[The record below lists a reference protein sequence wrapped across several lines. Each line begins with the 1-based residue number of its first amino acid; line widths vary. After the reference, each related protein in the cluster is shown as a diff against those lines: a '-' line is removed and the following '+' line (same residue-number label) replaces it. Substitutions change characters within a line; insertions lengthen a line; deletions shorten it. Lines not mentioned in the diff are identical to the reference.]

1 MSREVAIPDSPK
13 AEELKQEV
21 APIVELA
28 NSITIDSPL
37 MYSEAAE
44 ELKAIK
50 AKSKTLEDR
59 RKAITTP
66 LDAAKKSVMDL
77 FRAPLAALEEAER
90 IFKRKM
96 ITFDDEQR
104 RRAAE
109 EARQRE
115 EAALRERQRLER
127 EAEEARASG
136 DEATA
141 AVLEHTADVV
151 TAAPAT
157 IAPAAAQGIARTVR
171 WSAEVEDKEA
181 FIRHCLTP
189 EGAQYL
195 DALVVDMRPLN
206 QLATALKERMN
217 VPGIK
222 AVSTAGISARS

>member
-1 MSREVAIPDSPK
+1 MSREVAIPDAPK

-21 APIVELA
+21 APIVDLA

-37 MYSEAAE
+37 MYQEAAE
-44 ELKAIK
+44 ELKSIK

-59 RKAITTP
+59 RKAITAP

-104 RRAAE
+104 RKAAE

-115 EAALRERQRLER
+115 AAARRERERLER

-141 AVLEHTADVV
+141 AVLEQTRDVV
-151 TAAPAT
+151 TAAPTTVA
-157 IAPAAAQGIARTVR
+157 APVAQGIARTVR

-181 FIRHCLTP
+181 FIRFCLTP
-189 EGAQYL
+189 EGAQYF
-195 DALVVDMRPLN
+195 DALTIDMRPLN
-206 QLATALKERMN
+206 QMAVALKEKMN

-222 AVSTAGISARS
+222 AVSTAGLSARS